1 MRTEPKAS
9 YRTVQYEY
17 AYRYTPNI
25 YIYIYI
31 YIYTATQKFGISK
44 IFMFFMGVSSAH
56 QGCIYSIKNTEKI
69 GMKN

>member
-25 YIYIYI
+25 YYYLQ
-31 YIYTATQKFGISK
+31 QK
-44 IFMFFMGVSSAH
+44 
-56 QGCIYSIKNTEKI
+56 
-69 GMKN
+69 

>member
-25 YIYIYI
+25 Y
-31 YIYTATQKFGISK
+31 KR
-44 IFMFFMGVSSAH
+44 
-56 QGCIYSIKNTEKI
+56 IKNDTSYLVEVPL
-69 GMKN
+69 GLWHWLLYSYGTTACLLMSLNSWQEPE